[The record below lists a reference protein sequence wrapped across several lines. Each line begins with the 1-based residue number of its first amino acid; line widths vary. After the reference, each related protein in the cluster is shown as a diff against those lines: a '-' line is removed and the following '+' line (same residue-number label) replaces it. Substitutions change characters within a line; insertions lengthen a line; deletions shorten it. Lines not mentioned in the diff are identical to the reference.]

1 MPPSK
6 KYLWNVHEQKKLMH
20 MLPFVGTGCC
30 TQELL
35 LPDHTSSSCAGSDHS
50 VVWNFS
56 FRHVGLRC
64 WKMLWYEYPKLL
76 TEGIDSVILIMLFT
90 ILHSL
95 LSSTFGIIQLLWS
108 IILTVPSFGWCGG
121 DLFRTQL
128 HPDEWQRQSM
138 GSQDA
143 YVAALYREMNLL
155 INFVLFN

>member
-1 MPPSK
+1 MNRKTWCTCDHLLAQAAALRNSCCQIVPAPAVQVVITQWFETSPSI
-6 KYLWNVHEQKKLMH
+6 
-20 MLPFVGTGCC
+20 MLVWRVGRCY
-30 TQELL
+30 
-35 LPDHTSSSCAGSDHS
+35 DTST
-50 VVWNFS
+50 
-56 FRHVGLRC
+56 
-64 WKMLWYEYPKLL
+64 PKLL

-108 IILTVPSFGWCGG
+108 IILIVPSFGWCGG

-128 HPDEWQRQSM
+128 HPDEWQRQSI